1 LKKASLLLEKNI
13 FGLVEIQKILEY
25 VKNRECVNGGYCFYR
40 QQEPNTS
47 DTFYAI
53 TIRNLLENNF
63 SASNSTVAYLKELQY
78 LDGSYFSII
87 QAYYAINA
95 LVALPSSPTVDPT
108 GYIINNFRSF
118 DLQNLPAEISVY
130 RKIYFLVSLVNVLKI
145 PLSSELNDDIVDYV
159 FMFKNQDYGFGS
171 LNKSTLMETM
181 QALQILDWVNYP
193 IHNIKDLDIFV
204 SKCISPNRL
213 FTNIPQIA
221 PSFIEHVNA
230 GYVISRIMSIKQ
242 QFLNTSIEFIKGCQ
256 TSLGGF
262 SRVPFTGIATLEY
275 TYYALNALHLL
286 AEYL

>member
-1 LKKASLLLEKNI
+1 MKKASLLLEKNI

-171 LNKSTLMETM
+171 
-181 QALQILDWVNYP
+181 
-193 IHNIKDLDIFV
+193 
-204 SKCISPNRL
+204 
-213 FTNIPQIA
+213 
-221 PSFIEHVNA
+221 
-230 GYVISRIMSIKQ
+230 
-242 QFLNTSIEFIKGCQ
+242 
-256 TSLGGF
+256 
-262 SRVPFTGIATLEY
+262 
-275 TYYALNALHLL
+275 
-286 AEYL
+286 